1 MWELELSGEEGV
13 TKMKCPA
20 CGNKLTQMVAGAIT
34 VDVCKGGC
42 GGIWFD
48 RFEFQKVDEPHESAG
63 EVLLDVERNQKIVVD
78 HSKRRKCPKCAD
90 TIMMRHFYS
99 VKKQVEVDEC
109 PSCAGYWLDVGE
121 LATIRREFRTEEDRR
136 KAAEEYFSE
145 IFDIQLAE
153 MRAKSEEQAERARQI
168 ARIFRFIC
176 PSYYIPGKQ
185 DWGAF

>member
-1 MWELELSGEEGV
+1 ME
-13 TKMKCPA
+13 CPA
-20 CGNKLTQMVAGAIT
+20 CQNALQQTKAGDIV

-48 RFEFQKVDEPHESAG
+48 NFEIKKFDEPHEADG
-63 EVLLDVERNQKIVVD
+63 QMLLDVERDQKLVVD
-78 HSKRRKCPKCAD
+78 HSKRLKCPKCD
-90 TIMMRHFYS
+90 DIVMMRHFFS

-109 PSCAGYWLDVGE
+109 PGCAGFWLDAGE
-121 LATIRREFRTEEDRR
+121 LGKIRTLFNTEEERH

-145 IFDIQLAE
+145 VFGEQFDAMKAE
-153 MRAKSEEQAERARQI
+153 SEASLKKAKKISNM
-168 ARIFRFIC
+168 FRFIC